1 MAARNKGSLSQQVA
15 KQLLSDFQEGVRYRP
30 GDKLPNE
37 NDLAGEYGVSRGTLR
52 EAIRIL
58 SSHGV
63 LVVRRGMGTFV
74 AEQLP
79 EKADFGLMELLTQK
93 TVLKELFEL
102 RLMVEP
108 RCVALACRRATSEEL
123 SNILRLGEAFEK
135 TVLERGD
142 SIAADQA
149 FHSGIVQA
157 MHNDFMA
164 QFIPGIQRSISQS
177 AALQDGV
184 NWFSGETVE
193 DHRLIL
199 SFLRIRDQE
208 GAEAA
213 MRLHLVHIIN
223 RLNLPDDGEPV
234 L

>member
-1 MAARNKGSLSQQVA
+1 M
-15 KQLLSDFQEGVRYRP
+15 
-30 GDKLPNE
+30 
-37 NDLAGEYGVSRGTLR
+37 SRGTLR

-123 SNILRLGEAFEK
+123 RNILRLGRPLKRPFW
-135 TVLERGD
+135 RGR
-142 SIAADQA
+142 Q
-149 FHSGIVQA
+149 HRRR
-157 MHNDFMA
+157 
-164 QFIPGIQRSISQS
+164 PGLSLR
-177 AALQDGV
+177 
-184 NWFSGETVE
+184 
-193 DHRLIL
+193 HRP
-199 SFLRIRDQE
+199 
-208 GAEAA
+208 GHA
-213 MRLHLVHIIN
+213 
-223 RLNLPDDGEPV
+223 
-234 L
+234 

>member
-108 RCVALACRRATSEEL
+108 RCVALACRRATEREL
-123 SNILRLGEAFEK
+123 EDILTQGAAVADCIR
-135 TVLERGD
+135 RG
-142 SIAADQA
+142 ADRTQADRA
-149 FHSGIVQA
+149 FHAAIVRA
-157 MHNDFMA
+157 AHNEFMMRLLPMIDRAVETAISAGEHKEALA
-164 QFIPGIQRSISQS
+164 QIT
-177 AALQDGV
+177 LQDHALLLE
-184 NWFSGETVE
+184 F
-193 DHRLIL
+193 IQK
-199 SFLRIRDQE
+199 RDGE
-208 GAEAA
+208 GAEHA
-213 MRLHLVHIIN
+213 MAIHMRHAVEELGVE
-223 RLNLPDDGEPV
+223 DA
-234 L
+234 